1 MKNRQITIAELPK
14 GELTADHFK
23 QVEADMP
30 VPGEGEVLLRVV
42 LMSIDAANRSW
53 MKGATYRA
61 AVNAGDPMPTY
72 AICEVVESKS
82 PKLSAGNIVAAEATW
97 SHVQLER

>member
-14 GELTADHFK
+14 GELAADHFK

-53 MKGATYRA
+53 MKLHGTTGLSGTFLWRTRERCSVRTNVKMKFTFGAL
-61 AVNAGDPMPTY
+61 
-72 AICEVVESKS
+72 E
-82 PKLSAGNIVAAEATW
+82 KLCSCGC
-97 SHVQLER
+97 VQ